1 MALSRRQKFIIV
13 FLAIYWPCLF
23 ILAHIS
29 IPRVVRE
36 AGVSD
41 KALHFLAY
49 LVLAFMLWSAINP
62 NKKVSWRRATVW
74 GVLIVVGGYGALD
87 ELLQSYSA
95 GRTCAIGDLI
105 ANLAGVLIS
114 LMMLTVLTFWP
125 ALLMIVGI
133 TIFVLTNL
141 AKANL
146 NELLPV
152 TNTAFHLLAYA
163 SFTVLWIRY
172 SLFLYPAGNRKFK
185 WLVWALT
192 IPMGLLFAAKLGS
205 VVLGRA
211 LALRDM
217 VLSGA
222 AIATVVA
229 VALVV
234 ALLRDRLGESR
245 KSFSAEGSTGRRRRR

>member
-1 MALSRRQKFIIV
+1 VALSRRQKFIIV

-29 IPRVVRE
+29 IPQVVRE

-74 GVLIVVGGYGALD
+74 WVLIVVAGYGALD
-87 ELLQSYSA
+87 ELLQSYST
-95 GRTCAIGDLI
+95 GRTCAIGDLV
-105 ANLAGVLIS
+105 ANLVGVLIS

-125 ALLMIVGI
+125 ALLMMVGI

-146 NELLPV
+146 NDLLPV
-152 TNTAFHLLAYA
+152 TNTMFYLLAYG

-172 SLFLYPAGNRKFK
+172 LRFFHPANDSKSK
-185 WLVWALT
+185 WVTLALT
-192 IPMGLLFAAKLGS
+192 IPMGLLFVAKLGS
-205 VVLGRA
+205 LVLGRTFEV
-211 LALRDM
+211 RDM
-217 VLSGA
+217 VLSVAG
-222 AIATVVA
+222 IVTVVA
-229 VALVV
+229 VALVI
-234 ALLRDRLGESR
+234 ALLRDRLAESR
-245 KSFSAEGSTGRRRRR
+245 NSFSAEGSTGRRRRR